1 MLSTRLLIC
10 FGMMTL
16 PTPALCTQFFI
27 VHDPAAN
34 RCFIVEQPTTPSSGS
49 VVVFGDGTQGDRP
62 PPGSSGPVMIG
73 GGAQGNLPPYPDS
86 GLVPVGDGAYGDRPA
101 AEFDMRR
108 IAVCAASAR

>member
-34 RCFIVEQPTTPSSGS
+34 RCFIVEQPTTPGSGS
-49 VVVFGDGTQGDRP
+49 VVVF
-62 PPGSSGPVMIG
+62 G

-86 GLVPVGDGAYGDRPA
+86 GLVSVGDGAYGDRPA